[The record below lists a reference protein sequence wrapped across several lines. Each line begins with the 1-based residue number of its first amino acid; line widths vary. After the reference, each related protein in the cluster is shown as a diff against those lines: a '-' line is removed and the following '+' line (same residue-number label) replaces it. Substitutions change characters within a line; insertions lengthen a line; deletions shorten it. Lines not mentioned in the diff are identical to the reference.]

1 MKYFKLFTVARRRAG
16 REEVMRRG
24 FLVGAVLL
32 LSLAVAPAF
41 AQTWVTNT
49 GFASNRLL
57 WDQFNYPVLST
68 PMVSFSSVSL
78 SPAGASNATPGNV
91 AGATNSTL
99 SISNMG
105 LSSTANMTP
114 PTIPLVSVSG
124 QPTVVGSVSPLIGPQ
139 PFVPLAAVAP
149 FAHRQF
155 AGHPHFGHRGPQTIM
170 MARNMPQMMINT
182 GAAEFNNAYSI
193 PVAPENLAQAAA
205 QSRAWQQAHP
215 TTRTYT
221 NQDIDRLH
229 QQDAN
234 QPVNQAPQ
242 APKQ

>member
-1 MKYFKLFTVARRRAG
+1 
-16 REEVMRRG
+16 MRRG

-32 LSLAVAPAF
+32 VSFSVVSAVG
-41 AQTWVTNT
+41 QTWVTTT
-49 GFASNRLL
+49 GFASNHLL

-68 PMVSFSSVSL
+68 PMVSFNSVSL
-78 SPAGASNATPGNV
+78 SPAGASNATTGNV
-91 AGATNSTL
+91 AGATNATL
-99 SISNMG
+99 SVSNMG

-114 PTIPLVSVSG
+114 PIVPLVSVSG
-124 QPTVVGSVSPLIGPQ
+124 QPTVVGAVSPLIAPQ
-139 PFVPLAAVAP
+139 PFVPLARVGRLGP
-149 FAHRQF
+149 RRFA
-155 AGHPHFGHRGPQTIM
+155 AGLHFGHHGPQTIM
-170 MARNMPQMMINT
+170 MARNMPQVMINT
-182 GAAEFNNAYSI
+182 GAAEFDNAYSI

-205 QSRAWQQAHP
+205 QSRAWQSAHP

>member
-1 MKYFKLFTVARRRAG
+1 
-16 REEVMRRG
+16 MRRG

-32 LSLAVAPAF
+32 MSLAVAPAF
-41 AQTWVTNT
+41 AQTWVTDT

-68 PMVSFSSVSL
+68 PMMSLNSVSL

-91 AGATNSTL
+91 AGATNATL

-105 LSSTANMTP
+105 LSSTANMMP
-114 PTIPLVSVSG
+114 PTLPLVSVSG
-124 QPTVVGSVSPLIGPQ
+124 QPTVVGSVSPLLGPQ
-139 PFVPLAAVAP
+139 PFVPLAALPP
-149 FAHRQF
+149 FGPPQF
-155 AGHPHFGHRGPQTIM
+155 APLGHRHFGHHGPQTIM

-182 GAAEFNNAYSI
+182 GAADFDGAYSM
-193 PVAPENLAQAAA
+193 PVPPENLARAAA
-205 QSRAWQQAHP
+205 QCRAWEQAHP
-215 TTRTYT
+215 ATRTYT

>member
-1 MKYFKLFTVARRRAG
+1 
-16 REEVMRRG
+16 MRRG
-24 FLVGAVLL
+24 FLMGAVLL
-32 LSLAVAPAF
+32 VSLAVTPAF

-49 GFASNRLL
+49 GFASNRWL
-57 WDQFNYPVLST
+57 WDEFNYPVLST
-68 PMVSFSSVSL
+68 PMVSFNSVSV

-124 QPTVVGSVSPLIGPQ
+124 QATVVGSVAPLIGPR
-139 PFVPLAAVAP
+139 PFVPLAA
-149 FAHRQF
+149 FDGRRF
-155 AGHPHFGHRGPQTIM
+155 AGAGRRFGHHGPQTIM
-170 MARNMPQMMINT
+170 MARNMPQMIINT

-193 PVAPENLAQAAA
+193 PVPPEDLAQAAA
-205 QSRAWQQAHP
+205 QSRAWQRAHP

-229 QQDAN
+229 QQEAN
-234 QPVNQAPQ
+234 QPMNQAPQ